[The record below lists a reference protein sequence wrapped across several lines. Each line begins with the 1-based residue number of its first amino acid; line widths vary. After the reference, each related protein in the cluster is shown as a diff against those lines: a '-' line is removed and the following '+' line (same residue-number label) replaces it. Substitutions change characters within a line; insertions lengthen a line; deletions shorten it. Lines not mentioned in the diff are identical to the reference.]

1 MCPGCP
7 HRPVFW
13 VLKKVKAIVTGDI
26 GCYTLGAQ
34 PPLSSLHT
42 CLCMGSGISFF
53 EGFRRSLN
61 KRVVGI
67 IGDSTFVHS
76 GIAGLINA
84 AYNKTTGLVI
94 ILDNGT
100 TAMTGFQPHPATGIT
115 IKGEETKR
123 LKLED
128 VCHSCGA
135 DSIDVLDPHNIKELE
150 KFIRKRLNENQLS
163 VIIARAP
170 CRLIVRKKAPRPEYH
185 REQCIKCH
193 LCLSIDCPALFKS
206 ESDCIEINSSQCT
219 GCNLCVDICTAK
231 ALKKHE

>member
-1 MCPGCP
+1 
-7 HRPVFW
+7 
-13 VLKKVKAIVTGDI
+13 
-26 GCYTLGAQ
+26 
-34 PPLSSLHT
+34 
-42 CLCMGSGISFF
+42 MGSGISFF
-53 EGFRRSLN
+53 EGFRRSLH

-84 AYNKTTGLVI
+84 AYNKTIGLVI

-128 VCHSCGA
+128 ICHSCGA

-150 KFIRKRLNENQLS
+150 KFIRKRLDENQLS

-170 CRLIVRKKAPRPEYH
+170 CRLIVRKKAPLPEYH
-185 REQCIKCH
+185 REQCTKCY

-206 ESDCIEINSSQCT
+206 EDDFIEIHSSQCT
-219 GCNLCVDICTAK
+219 GCNLCVEVCTAK
-231 ALKKHE
+231 ALKKI